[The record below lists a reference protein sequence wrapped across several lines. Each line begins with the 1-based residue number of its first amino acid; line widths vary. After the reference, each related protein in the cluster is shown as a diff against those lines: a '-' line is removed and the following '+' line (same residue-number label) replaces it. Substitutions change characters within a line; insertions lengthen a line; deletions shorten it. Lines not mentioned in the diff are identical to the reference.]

1 MDTGPLVTF
10 LGVGAGVN
18 VVGGGGSP
26 LSISGTWPD
35 DLVVGDAVS
44 PFTPTVSGGT
54 APYSFSVIGT
64 APSGVSISPT
74 TGARSGTPALEGP
87 YSFTIRV
94 TDAASSTADLA
105 VSGTVTS
112 DVNVLPL
119 LSAGTPL
126 GVEALW
132 DGTPSLGNPLT
143 SPSLQTVFFPGF
155 NSSGVATTQ
164 RRELIAIGP
173 KAKRWQTGDS
183 TSVLAPDGNYV
194 TLSERLILGATLAGG
209 IPNSATLRSPKPI
222 CRMIYDDHRVVAGN
236 LTLHWVGGHCYPKP
250 GKPLAC
256 IKWRLVQNNV
266 ELTSGTVSD
275 LVSRVLAGSNERIQC
290 YEAVIDLDSV
300 AGLSTTTDNGVFK
313 IDWEAYPHV
322 GEDNSDYALSSV
334 LKSEL
339 ETDRD
344 QQNCTL
350 WYRYNP
356 GRVSAPMRAFISTG
370 ASGGTASTDIAV
382 ARANPY
388 PTLAAA
394 LSGIVAAQGD
404 VDGAIVH
411 FASGTTNLTG
421 SMPDTNVAHP
431 TFCGGYTLSSD
442 PDIGP
447 TQPFVAGVH
456 IRCHLADPPVAAVRM
471 TRVADLA
478 VEFNAGS
485 AFQNGTTS
493 ASPLPVKSPVFVVRG
508 CTLTRTTNTTV
519 LLHSSQPR
527 VSIYSSELGGNIGNS
542 YVATSNGRWVALV
555 GCTGTINTSLAFAAM
570 IGTRLINSALTVGAS
585 NTATTNIVTAFNRL
599 LNCSTSSALGFYAGV
614 PSVNTPCTAFVVEN
628 LVETNSTST
637 SHHSS
642 GFSKD
647 GDTGSM
653 MHFCLWHNTTTG
665 LGPIGRPGFLYA
677 DTAATSFREHPF
689 VSVVGNIFTR
699 VAHKS
704 DMFIAVASPGD
715 TAAHIAA
722 DAGCAMIKNGCG
734 FRHNISLVAPEF
746 PMMNRTPY
754 VMLAEGGPGTEVS
767 SPHLTPG
774 FVSNNGVFW
783 NGSAATLGP
792 GSTDRLPYRLTAGS
806 PSWAKDAVPNSPLAF
821 YPDGSTRPAAGSN
834 VGAMETAP

>member
-1 MDTGPLVTF
+1 
-10 LGVGAGVN
+10 
-18 VVGGGGSP
+18 
-26 LSISGTWPD
+26 
-35 DLVVGDAVS
+35 
-44 PFTPTVSGGT
+44 
-54 APYSFSVIGT
+54 
-64 APSGVSISPT
+64 
-74 TGARSGTPALEGP
+74 
-87 YSFTIRV
+87 
-94 TDAASSTADLA
+94 
-105 VSGTVTS
+105 
-112 DVNVLPL
+112 
-119 LSAGTPL
+119 
-126 GVEALW
+126 LW

-143 SPSLQTVFFPGF
+143 DPSLQTVYFPGF
-155 NSSGVATTQ
+155 DETGAVATQ

-173 KAKRWQTGDS
+173 KAKLWQTGDS
-183 TSVLAPDGNYV
+183 LSVLAPDGNYV

-256 IKWRLVQNNV
+256 IKWKLIQNGV
-266 ELTSGTVSD
+266 ELASGTVAD
-275 LVSRVLAGSNERIQC
+275 LVSRVLSGSDERIQC
-290 YEAVIDLDSV
+290 YEAVINLDSV

-344 QQNCTL
+344 QQNVTL

-388 PTLAAA
+388 PTLATA
-394 LSGIVAAQGD
+394 LAGIVAAQGD

-421 SMPDTNVAHP
+421 SMPDPNVAHP

-471 TRVADLA
+471 TRVVDLA
-478 VEFNAGS
+478 VELNEGL
-485 AFQNGTTS
+485 NYRNHTTA
-493 ASPLPVKSPVFVVRG
+493 ASPLPVKSFAFVHRG
-508 CTLTRTTNTTV
+508 CTLTRTSSTGV

-527 VSIYSSELGGNIGNS
+527 VSIYSCVLGGNIGNS
-542 YVATSNGRWVALV
+542 YVATANGRWVACV
-555 GCTGTINTSLAFAAM
+555 GCTGTINATLTFAAM
-570 IGTRLINSALTVGAS
+570 AGNRFISSGLSIGVANA
-585 NTATTNIVTAFNRL
+585 ATTNIVTAFNRI
-599 LNCSTSSALGFYAGV
+599 LNCSTTMAIGNYAGV
-614 PSVNTPCTAFVVEN
+614 SGVNTPCTAFVVEN
-628 LVETNSTST
+628 LVETNATNT
-637 SHHSS
+637 NHHSS
-642 GFSKD
+642 GLSKD
-647 GDTGSM
+647 NDTGSM
-653 MHFCLWHNTTTG
+653 MHACVWHNTVTG
-665 LGPIGRPGFLYA
+665 LGVIGRVGFFYA
-677 DTAATSFREHPF
+677 DSAATSFREHPF
-689 VSVVGNIFTR
+689 LSVIGNAFSR
-699 VAHKS
+699 YAMKA
-704 DMFIAVASPGD
+704 DMFIASASPND

-722 DAGCAMIKNGCG
+722 DAGCAMVKNGCG
-734 FRHNISLVAPEF
+734 FRHNIALSRPEF

-754 VMLAEGGPGTEVS
+754 CFLAEGGPGSGVS
-767 SPHLTPG
+767 DPHLNPG

-783 NGSAATLGP
+783 NGSAVTLGP

-806 PSWAKDAVPNSPLAF
+806 PSWAKNAVPDSPLAF
-821 YPDGSTRPAAGSN
+821 YPDGSARPAAGSN